1 MDDVERA
8 AGDARELDRPVRA
21 SPSVSGGRVRAC
33 QTGSV
38 FPSASAR
45 LTSTSIASPFSACT
59 ITSAFVSAA
68 TSIVL
73 KSVSSS
79 TISAPL

>member
-1 MDDVERA
+1 MCA
-8 AGDARELDRPVRA
+8 SWIARFVA

-38 FPSASAR
+38 WPAASAS
-45 LTSTSIASPFSACT
+45 LTRTSIASPFSAWT
-59 ITSAFVSAA
+59 MISDPLSAA
-68 TSIVL
+68 TRHAL

-79 TISAPL
+79 TITAPL